1 VSGDARLRFRVYLGG
16 VLADEVWIDAADP
29 GSRDL
34 ATMTAIMQ
42 ADLCQRAALDG
53 VPWLLEVYDPGA
65 PPGASCLRLGTDADG
80 MVYPVPLVADP

>member
-1 VSGDARLRFRVYLGG
+1 VSDARLRFRVYLGG

-42 ADLCQRAALDG
+42 ADICQRAALDG
-53 VPWLLEVYDPGA
+53 VPWLLEVYDPGSPA
-65 PPGASCLRLGTDADG
+65 GSAYLRLGTDKDG
-80 MVYPVPLVADP
+80 MGCPVEVTPP